1 MWRPNVS
8 LPPIPAVWGRPIADI
23 SLGLLAGGNWLGVR
37 VKTVALAI
45 TAILPLSGGFAQSTP
60 ARIPQAIYADPETE
74 PAHPASTIAIEIPSH
89 GSIMNGF
96 VYRPS
101 GPGPF
106 PLVVLLHGLPGNEQN
121 GDLAQALRRAG
132 WAVMT
137 FNYRG
142 NFGSEG
148 QFSIDHVIEDT
159 KVALGYSATP
169 PIAKSWNIDPARIVV
184 IGHSMGGL
192 AAALSAGSGPKRKAT
207 ILLAPWDPS
216 KLQTLLRPLSLSD
229 RNAAAWDRWG
239 DVTHGRLTGTSSPQI
254 AAQIVDHG
262 ERWTLADAASGLA
275 NERILIVTA
284 KRDSP
289 VNKAEMLRAAL
300 KRDGGKFDAV
310 EIDSDHGFQDRRI
323 KLESVVISWLS
334 QFVTGRGR

>member
-1 MWRPNVS
+1 M
-8 LPPIPAVWGRPIADI
+8 
-23 SLGLLAGGNWLGVR
+23 
-37 VKTVALAI
+37 KTVALAI
-45 TAILPLSGGFAQSTP
+45 TAILSTSGSFAQMRP
-60 ARIPQAIYADPETE
+60 AQIPQAIYADPAADS
-74 PAHPASTIAIEIPSH
+74 AHPASTIAIEIPSH

-96 VYRPS
+96 VYRPA

-159 KVALGYSATP
+159 KAAVAYSATP
-169 PIAKSWNIDPARIVV
+169 AIAKSWTIDPARIVV

-192 AAALSAGSGPKRKAT
+192 AAALSAVSAPPREAT

-216 KLQTLLRPLSLSD
+216 RLATLLRPLSLRD
-229 RNAAAWDRWG
+229 RNAAAISRWG
-239 DVTHGRLTGTSSPQI
+239 DVTDGRLTGISSRQI
-254 AAQIVDHG
+254 ANQIVDHG
-262 ERWTLADAASGLA
+262 ERWTLADAADALA
-275 NERILIVTA
+275 GEPLLIVTA
-284 KRDSP
+284 RRDSA
-289 VNKAEMLRAAL
+289 VNKGEGLRAAL
-300 KRDGGKFDAV
+300 QRDHGRFSVV
-310 EIDSDHGFQDRRI
+310 EIDSDHVFDDRRI
-323 KLESVVISWLS
+323 ELETVVLDWLS
-334 QFVTGRGR
+334 QLEDQHAH

>member
-1 MWRPNVS
+1 MR
-8 LPPIPAVWGRPIADI
+8 
-23 SLGLLAGGNWLGVR
+23 
-37 VKTVALAI
+37 TTALAI
-45 TAILPLSGGFAQSTP
+45 AVILLISPGIAQSLP
-60 ARIPQAIYADPETE
+60 EQLPQAVYTDPATD
-74 PAHPASTIAIEIPSH
+74 PAHPTSTIAIEIPSH
-89 GSIMNGF
+89 GSIMDGL
-96 VYRPS
+96 VYRPAGQ
-101 GPGPF
+101 GPY
-106 PLVVLLHGLPGNEQN
+106 PLVILLHGLPGNEQN
-121 GDLAQALRRAG
+121 MDLAQALRRAG

-159 KVALGYSATP
+159 KIAVAYSATP
-169 PIAKSWNIDPARIVV
+169 AIAKAWDIDPERIVV

-192 AAALSAGSGPKRKAT
+192 AAALSAGSGPKREAT

-216 KLQTLLRPLSLSD
+216 RLQTLLRPLSLSD
-229 RNAAAWDRWG
+229 RNAAGWDRWG

-275 NERILIVTA
+275 NEPILIVTA

-289 VNKAEMLRAAL
+289 VNKAETLRAAL
-300 KRDGGKFDAV
+300 KRDGAKFDAV

-323 KLESVVISWLS
+323 KLETVVISWLS
-334 QFVTGRGR
+334 QFVTERGR